1 MTHTTAGYSR
11 RRWGEKGRY
20 GIDPTLLLLFPRN
33 HPCHTRAP
41 LAPPTCILNPA
52 ALHCLQCNVSPF
64 SWYQLQLTAA
74 AWDYSLLTT
83 HYSPSSLSRTALQI
97 NYIDFFGLQLQI
109 KYCWAVAVLVDVN
122 AFVFYCSAI
131 SALPCHCQS
140 KLISVQS
147 SVFAFYTLQ
156 CIVTLLRGGWT
167 NISGLSIGLASP
179 GQYYRRSSDHTE
191 SLGTYL
197 SI

>member
-52 ALHCLQCNVSPF
+52 ALHCLQCVSFLLIPI
-64 SWYQLQLTAA
+64 TTRRRVG
-74 AWDYSLLTT
+74 LLTT

-140 KLISVQS
+140 KLISVQ
-147 SVFAFYTLQ
+147 
-156 CIVTLLRGGWT
+156 
-167 NISGLSIGLASP
+167 
-179 GQYYRRSSDHTE
+179 
-191 SLGTYL
+191 
-197 SI
+197 

>member
-1 MTHTTAGYSR
+1 MHVIIHSCITHCNGWSNVEVKLAMIMTHTTAGYSR
-11 RRWGEKGRY
+11 RRWGGEKGRY

-33 HPCHTRAP
+33 HPYHTRAP

-52 ALHCLQCNVSPF
+52 ALHCLQCVSFLLIPI
-64 SWYQLQLTAA
+64 TTRRRVG
-74 AWDYSLLTT
+74 LLTT

-140 KLISVQS
+140 KLISVQ
-147 SVFAFYTLQ
+147 
-156 CIVTLLRGGWT
+156 
-167 NISGLSIGLASP
+167 
-179 GQYYRRSSDHTE
+179 
-191 SLGTYL
+191 
-197 SI
+197 

>member
-33 HPCHTRAP
+33 HPYHTRAP

-52 ALHCLQCNVSPF
+52 ALHCLQCVSFLLIPI
-64 SWYQLQLTAA
+64 TTRRRVG
-74 AWDYSLLTT
+74 LLTT

-109 KYCWAVAVLVDVN
+109 KYWPLL
-122 AFVFYCSAI
+122 FLLMLTLLSFI
-131 SALPCHCQS
+131 ALPFPHCPATASQS
-140 KLISVQS
+140 
-147 SVFAFYTLQ
+147 
-156 CIVTLLRGGWT
+156 
-167 NISGLSIGLASP
+167 
-179 GQYYRRSSDHTE
+179 
-191 SLGTYL
+191 
-197 SI
+197 